1 MRRRAGGEVQANRRG
16 VDHLGDGVGADE
28 AWGEFGWNPLQGKV
42 LSPQPNPLSGG
53 VLGRRSTP
61 LISLKLGASVCME

>member
-28 AWGEFGWNPLQGKV
+28 AKEGKV
-42 LSPQPNPLSGG
+42 VREEGHPREG
-53 VLGRRSTP
+53 VGFRNRTGLGDRSQ
-61 LISLKLGASVCME
+61 LRGWREM